1 LIVNNGRANDL
12 VKYQAKRKRLKEEIT
27 AEKKSMSTEKM
38 HMEKV
43 KEVEEALQLRSM
55 SIDKIPA
62 LIEDHTNLIGYL
74 KNKGLM
80 DSTGKM
86 K

>member
-1 LIVNNGRANDL
+1 
-12 VKYQAKRKRLKEEIT
+12 
-27 AEKKSMSTEKM
+27 MSTEKM